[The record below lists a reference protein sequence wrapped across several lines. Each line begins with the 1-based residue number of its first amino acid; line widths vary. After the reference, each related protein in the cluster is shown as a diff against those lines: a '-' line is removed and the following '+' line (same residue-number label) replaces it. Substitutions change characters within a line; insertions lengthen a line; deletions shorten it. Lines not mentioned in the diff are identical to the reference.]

1 MQKNKGKILIVV
13 VIIVLLGVILIQ
25 KMGAKSS
32 ENVMEQLDQL
42 AETKAYTVEVLRE
55 DGEAQE
61 IGETNQTRLLELI
74 ATLIQPVEG
83 EELPQDRPQLT
94 VHIAGKNPKTDIQL
108 TLYDE
113 GEETDIGLLQN
124 KDQKMVVQNCGE
136 VFNYLAELGF
146 VTQR

>member
-13 VIIVLLGVILIQ
+13 FIIVLLGVLLIH

-32 ENVMEQLDQL
+32 ESVMEQLGKL
-42 AETKAYTVEVLRE
+42 TESKAYTVEVLRE
-55 DGEAQE
+55 DGQTQE
-61 IGETNQTRLLELI
+61 IGEINQTRLLELI
-74 ATLIQPVEG
+74 AALVQPVEG
-83 EELPQDRPQLT
+83 EELPEDTPQLI
-94 VHIAGKNPKTDIQL
+94 VHILGEDPKTDIQL
-108 TLYDE
+108 TIYDE

>member
-13 VIIVLLGVILIQ
+13 VIIVLLGVLLIQ

-32 ENVMEQLDQL
+32 ESVMEQLGKL

-74 ATLIQPVEG
+74 AALVQPVEG
-83 EELPQDRPQLT
+83 EELPEDMPQLT
-94 VHIAGKNPKTDIQL
+94 VHIAGENPKTDIQL
-108 TLYDE
+108 TLYDQ

-124 KDQKMVVQNCGE
+124 KDQKMIVQNCGE